1 MLLSTENLVAVPSV
15 ELYFPRVRKV
25 TWFPRTMM
33 FPSQSVGGSGSAA
46 AVSSFVADVSSS
58 FVLDVVSSFVV
69 VFLSSRRSMNL
80 RILVVAITMRASCIR
95 SSWISSMV
103 VSVSTIIIFEI
114 KLSLRSKK
122 LVRVFNNRLSSLVV
136 RGTVSTLSLHT

>member
-1 MLLSTENLVAVPSV
+1 MEKIILLSTENLVAVPSV

-58 FVLDVVSSFVV
+58 SL
-69 VFLSSRRSMNL
+69 
-80 RILVVAITMRASCIR
+80 TSC
-95 SSWISSMV
+95 
-103 VSVSTIIIFEI
+103 
-114 KLSLRSKK
+114 LRS
-122 LVRVFNNRLSSLVV
+122 LL
-136 RGTVSTLSLHT
+136 